1 MVKVNDSR
9 KTIWDLF
16 VIVIAI
22 WNCIC
27 IPLQICFE
35 PETLETT
42 TVEAANNIIDFCFA
56 VDIIVCCRTTFYD
69 STTGDEVFN
78 GKRTALFYIKS

>member
-1 MVKVNDSR
+1 
-9 KTIWDLF
+9 

-42 TVEAANNIIDFCFA
+42 TVEVINNIIDFCFV
-56 VDIIVCCRTTFYD
+56 VDIVICCRTTFYD
-69 STTGDEVFN
+69 NATGDEVFD

>member
-42 TVEAANNIIDFCFA
+42 TVEAANNIIDFFFA
-56 VDIIVCCRTTFYD
+56 VDIVVCCRTTFYD
-69 STTGDEVFN
+69 STTGDEVFD
-78 GKRTALFYIKS
+78 GKRTTLFYIKS